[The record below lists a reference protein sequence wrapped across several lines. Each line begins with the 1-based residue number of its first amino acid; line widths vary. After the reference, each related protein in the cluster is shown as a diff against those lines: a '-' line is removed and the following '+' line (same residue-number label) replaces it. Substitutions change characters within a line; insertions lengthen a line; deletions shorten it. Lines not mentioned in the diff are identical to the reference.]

1 VLCQLYRHTFVYVLA
16 VWGSSQR
23 KHFRRS
29 CVKFSELR
37 CGKRASFYRTRY
49 IGHSNG
55 FPLHGATCS
64 LSRLSDSANCFLE
77 LIGAD
82 ADMSVK
88 WRDKRR
94 AIESSDGACT
104 RRVGGFT
111 SECSLV
117 VMMASAPATAA
128 SLAQHCT
135 SVSCPPIA
143 RYPGNGAGRQL
154 AEMLSARQ
162 VPAH

>member
-1 VLCQLYRHTFVYVLA
+1 VLCQLYRHTFVTYVLA

-29 CVKFSELR
+29 CDKFGELR

-55 FPLHGATCS
+55 FPLHDATCS
-64 LSRLSDSANCFLE
+64 LSRVSDSANCFLE

-117 VMMASAPATAA
+117 VMMASAPCSDSRVSSAA
-128 SLAQHCT
+128 LHVRV
-135 SVSCPPIA
+135 VSTHRPVSRQRRRPPI
-143 RYPGNGAGRQL
+143 G
-154 AEMLSARQ
+154 
-162 VPAH
+162 